1 MNRDQ
6 AIAKF
11 DQPWKF
17 EAGAF
22 TTTPGVLGEM
32 RERFGNEDD
41 GVGYLVAC
49 WLRHRQG
56 DWGDVD
62 DEDAGV
68 NDRAVEEGGRLI
80 SAYPID
86 PDGERKGWGDN
97 AIWLITDAD
106 RSSTTAMLPRE
117 Y

>member
-6 AIAKF
+6 AIAKH

-17 EAGAF
+17 EAGTF
-22 TTTPGVLGEM
+22 TTTPGVIDEL
-32 RERFGNEDD
+32 RQQCGNEDD

-49 WLRHRQG
+49 WLRHRQR

-97 AIWLITDAD
+97 SIWLITEAD